1 MHKRSVISFLI
12 ILGLLG
18 GLMLRIYYLSGQQ
31 FSQAAERQAGLTVT
45 VANIRGTIYDCHLR
59 PLVNS
64 GTEFRAVATPSPQA
78 IAALSECLDKE
89 SLKELTSRLQA
100 GRPVVSVINA
110 LPSPTPELSVYE
122 IPSRYTGDL
131 IAPHVVGYM
140 DGDGI
145 KGATGAELVFDEL
158 LAGCSGKL
166 SVNFAVDAVGKPLQG
181 IEPVVTNTLDNAK
194 AGVAL
199 TIDKDIQII
208 AESVAKENLKK
219 GAVVIMEPDTGRI
232 LALVSLPDF
241 QPASLHQALESKD
254 SPLINRAL
262 SNYNCGSVFKIVTAA
277 AALEKGIPI
286 TTRFECTGSHSIGD
300 VKFHCHNRLG
310 HGTLGMLDAFA
321 QSCNPYF
328 IRLALQAGG
337 QQLYDMST
345 ALGFDRPII
354 LAEGWKTAR
363 AVLPS
368 DTELASPAAVGNL
381 AFGQGSL
388 MASPVHIAQLVSSVV
403 NRGNIIRPTLLRG
416 TVDSRGVL
424 TEQAPAPV
432 QTVFS
437 EATADKLR
445 QMMIYAVENG
455 TGTHGAPSIGGAGGK
470 TGTAQ
475 TGWVVDGEAVV
486 QGWYAGFY
494 PAEKPEYVIV
504 VLAEDYESSGG
515 MPATTFRQICDEL
528 SMLKTLRETNGI
540 R

>member
-145 KGATGAELVFDEL
+145 NGATGELFSNCL
-158 LAGCSGKL
+158 YAPAST
-166 SVNFAVDAVGKPLQG
+166 VNLRWTLWKALG
-181 IEPVVTNTLDNAK
+181 IEPAVTNTLDNAK

-354 LAEGWKTAR
+354 LVEGWKTAR

-504 VLAEDYESSGG
+504 VLAEDYEGSGG